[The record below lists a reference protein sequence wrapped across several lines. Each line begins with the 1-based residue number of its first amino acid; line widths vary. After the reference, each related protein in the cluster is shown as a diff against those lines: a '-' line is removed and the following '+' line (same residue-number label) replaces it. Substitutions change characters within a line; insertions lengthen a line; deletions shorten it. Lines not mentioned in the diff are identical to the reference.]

1 MVELHPSRRRVVA
14 ALRDP
19 FLSRTTPPGWKRTV
33 SARPHGFRDIP
44 VHVHKNGTAW
54 AGMPG
59 KRQLEDGHLKLDP
72 NGKALYPAAVAPGP
86 LVGVRTG
93 EASGLSVLDIDSAK
107 HREAENWL
115 AAARLAVLNRL
126 GRRRGP

>member
-1 MVELHPSRRRVVA
+1 M
-14 ALRDP
+14 
-19 FLSRTTPPGWKRTV
+19 

-72 NGKALYPAAVAPGP
+72 NGKALYPAAVDWKDKALRDRFSNARCRSGDN
-86 LVGVRTG
+86 R
-93 EASGLSVLDIDSAK
+93 GLSTQIEIHKYKV
-107 HREAENWL
+107 
-115 AAARLAVLNRL
+115 
-126 GRRRGP
+126 

>member
-1 MVELHPSRRRVVA
+1 MVEPHPSRRRVVA

-72 NGKALYPAAVAPGP
+72 NGKALYPAAVDWKDKALRDRFSAAVVE
-86 LVGVRTG
+86 LVR
-93 EASGLSVLDIDSAK
+93 ANHPRDLD
-107 HREAENWL
+107 
-115 AAARLAVLNRL
+115 
-126 GRRRGP
+126 G